1 VPFEFK
7 PPRTPRQA
15 QADMVKR
22 RVHLPALAQEPFKVP
37 DLLPQDFAALT
48 PAKIGSGF
56 VPVPMVQN
64 RRKNR

>member
-7 PPRTPRQA
+7 PPRTPRQS

-22 RVHLPALAQEPFKVP
+22 RVHLPALAQEQYKVP
-37 DLLPQDFAALT
+37 DLLPSEMAALT
-48 PAKIGSGF
+48 PAKIGGGF

>member
-22 RVHLPALAQEPFKVP
+22 RVHLPALAQEQFKVP
-37 DLLPQDFAALT
+37 DLLPQDYAALT
-48 PAKIGSGF
+48 PAKIGSGLA
-56 VPVPMVQN
+56 PVPMIN
-64 RRKNR
+64 RPKKRQ